1 MVKKILNIA
10 WKDLILILRDRA
22 ALILMLGAPLAL
34 TVGLGLVS
42 GSFSGASSSG
52 VGDIP
57 VAIINQDQGQLGNY
71 LIDAFQSEELS
82 DLITAGATGDLAGAR
97 RQVEDDLIAAA
108 IIIPPTFSEDLLAE
122 DAQTASPVEL
132 YANPGRPISV
142 DVVASIIERYVQ
154 AVETGVVQVTVT
166 LDQLLAYQVITPGE
180 IPAAVER
187 LTGQAELG
195 STAAS
200 LIEVGSH
207 APDQEVAETI
217 EVNPLALI
225 APAMAMLFLMYTVTL
240 GGRSLLAERAE
251 WTLQRMLSTPT
262 AAWQVLAG
270 KMFGIYLSAVA
281 QVGLLVLGSSLMFG
295 LRWGQ
300 PLAVALLILAVAAG
314 ATGWGILLAAVAR
327 TPGQVTSFGGA
338 LMLTFGVLGGGFT
351 IGLPSDGTL
360 STVGKITPNA
370 WGLQGFTAL
379 AKGGGLAEIRD
390 PIIGL
395 SVMTIVLFTVAVIIF
410 RQRGVIQR

>member
-300 PLAVALLILAVAAG
+300 PLAVALLVLAVAAG

>member
-1 MVKKILNIA
+1 VKKVLNIA
-10 WKDLILILRDRA
+10 WKDLLIILRDRA

-42 GSFSGASSSG
+42 GSFSGGSDSG
-52 VGDIP
+52 ISNVPI
-57 VAIINQDQGQLGNY
+57 AIVNQDEGQLGDY
-71 LIDAFQSEELS
+71 LIEAFQSEELS
-82 DLITAGATGDLAGAR
+82 KLITAETHDDLAAAR

-108 IIIPPTFSEDLLAE
+108 VIIPPTFSEELLSEA
-122 DAQTASPVEL
+122 TAAATPVEI

-142 DVVASIIERYVQ
+142 DVVASIVERYVQ

-166 LDQLLAYQVITPGE
+166 LDQLLAYQVISPDE
-180 IPAAVER
+180 VPAVVER
-187 LTGQAELG
+187 LAGQAEQG
-195 STAAS
+195 SAAAS

-207 APDQEVAETI
+207 APDQEASEAI

-240 GGRSLLAERAE
+240 GGRSLLEERAE
-251 WTLQRMLSTPT
+251 WTLQRMVSTPT
-262 AAWQVLAG
+262 TAWQVLAG
-270 KMFGIYLSAVA
+270 KMSGIYLSAVA
-281 QVGLLVLGSSLMFG
+281 QVGVLVIGSSLLFG

-300 PLAVALLILAVAAG
+300 PLAVAVLVLAVAAG

-351 IGLPSDGTL
+351 IGLPSNGTL
-360 STVGKITPNA
+360 DIVSKITPNA

-379 AKGGGLAEIRD
+379 AKGGGLAEIRA

-395 SVMTIVLFTVAVIIF
+395 AVMTIMLFSVAVVFF
-410 RQRGVIQR
+410 RRRGIIQR

>member
-1 MVKKILNIA
+1 MKKVLNIA
-10 WKDLILILRDRA
+10 WKDLVLIFRDRA

-34 TVGLGLVS
+34 TLGLGLVS
-42 GSFSGASSSG
+42 GSFSSG
-52 VGDIP
+52 NDSGISDIP
-57 VAIINQDQGQLGNY
+57 VVIVNQDQGELGHY
-71 LIDAFQSEELS
+71 LIEAFLSEDLS
-82 DLITAGATGDLAGAR
+82 QLVSAETSDDGTAAR
-97 RQVEDDLIAAA
+97 RLVENDEMAAA
-108 IIIPPTFSEDLLAE
+108 VIIPPAFSADLLDEAAVE
-122 DAQTASPVEL
+122 TDPVEL

-142 DVVASIIERYVQ
+142 DVVASVIERYVQ

-166 LDQLLAYQVITPGE
+166 LDQLLANQIIAPQDIPGV
-180 IPAAVER
+180 VER
-187 LTGQAELG
+187 LAAQAEQ
-195 STAAS
+195 SSVTET
-200 LIEVGSH
+200 LINLDSH
-207 APDQEVAETI
+207 APDQEPVEEI

-225 APAMAMLFLMYTVTL
+225 APAMAMLFLMYTVAL

-251 WTLQRMLSTPT
+251 WTLQRMVSTPT
-262 AAWQVLAG
+262 AAWQVLGG

-281 QVGLLVLGSSLMFG
+281 QVSVLVIGSSLLFG

-300 PLAVALLILAVAAG
+300 PLAVGVLVLAIAAG

-351 IGLPSDGTL
+351 IGLPSTGAFSL
-360 STVGKITPNA
+360 IGKITPNA

-379 AKGGGLAEIRD
+379 AKGGGLSEIRD

-395 SVMTIVLFTVAVIIF
+395 TVMAAVLFIVAIVF
-410 RQRGVIQR
+410 FQRRGITQR